1 MRGGIAPR
9 GGAAPPSVGGRGGG
23 VAAPAAA
30 SSSGGA
36 AAGGASKDKDVHHLA
51 KTISCHAWSG
61 DRTRL
66 ALCPNDNTVEIWQ
79 FDGAAWNKEY
89 VLNEVRKK
97 KKKKKKKKIIFI
109 FSTQQQHSIHL
120 LFLSA

>member
-23 VAAPAAA
+23 VAAAPAAA
-30 SSSGGA
+30 AGA
-36 AAGGASKDKDVHHLA
+36 ASSGGASKDKDVHHLA

-79 FDGAAWNKEY
+79 FDGAAWNKEF

-97 KKKKKKKKIIFI
+97 MIFFFFFFF
-109 FSTQQQHSIHL
+109 FSSL
-120 LFLSA
+120 SSLSARSNCYWHRLGS

>member
-9 GGAAPPSVGGRGGG
+9 GGGAPPSVGGRGGG

-30 SSSGGA
+30 AASSS
-36 AAGGASKDKDVHHLA
+36 GGASKDKDVHHLA

-79 FDGAAWNKEY
+79 FDGAAWNKEF
-89 VLNEVRKK
+89 VLNEVRQKREKK
-97 KKKKKKKKIIFI
+97 KKKKKKKKKNLFFPLFPHISL
-109 FSTQQQHSIHL
+109 FSPSQ
-120 LFLSA
+120 A